1 MTNDQQLK
9 LQAFVDGELPEGEA
23 REMAAWVGRDPEAA
37 GLLAELRHTR
47 QALGGFSDECRLPE
61 TREFFWSKIEREITR
76 EESQSPAEAQKTGW
90 WHRFLVP
97 LGAVAGLALVVM
109 VAGLRFGLF
118 PGGPMPETETS
129 VADAGTFTYHDYQ
142 SGTTLVWLSYPAE
155 R

>member
-1 MTNDQQLK
+1 MTNDRQIK
-9 LQAFVDGELPEGEA
+9 LQAFLDGELPESEA
-23 REMAAWVGRDPEAA
+23 REMAAWIGRDPEAA

-47 QALGGFSDECRLPE
+47 RAVAGFDDERKLPE
-61 TREFFWSKIEREITR
+61 TREFFWSKIEREIDR
-76 EESQSPAEAQKTGW
+76 LESNSPAEAAKSGW

-118 PGGPMPETETS
+118 PSGPVPETETAT
-129 VADAGTFTYHDYQ
+129 ADAGTFTYHDYQ
-142 SGTTLVWLSYPAE
+142 NGTTLVWLSYPAE

>member
-9 LQAFVDGELPEGEA
+9 LQAFLDGELPEGEA
-23 REMAAWVGRDPEAA
+23 RQVAAWVGRDAEAA

-47 QALGGFSDECRLPE
+47 QALGGFADERRLPE
-61 TREFFWSKIEREITR
+61 TREFFWSKIEREINRFEVETA
-76 EESQSPAEAQKTGW
+76 SPSVGRGW
-90 WHRFLVP
+90 WHRVLVP

-118 PGGPMPETETS
+118 PGGPIPETETS

>member
-1 MTNDQQLK
+1 MTSDQQLK
-9 LQAFVDGELPEGEA
+9 LQALLDGELSESEA
-23 REMAAWVGRDPEAA
+23 REMAAWVGRDAEAA

-47 QALGGFSDECRLPE
+47 QALGGFRDERPLPE
-61 TREFFWSKIEREITR
+61 TREFFWSKIEREIGR
-76 EESQSPAEAQKTGW
+76 CEAAMVSPRIQPGW

-118 PGGPMPETETS
+118 PGGPAPESETS
-129 VADAGTFTYHDYQ
+129 VADSGTFTYHDYQ
-142 SGTTLVWLSYPAE
+142 SGTTLVWLTYPSE